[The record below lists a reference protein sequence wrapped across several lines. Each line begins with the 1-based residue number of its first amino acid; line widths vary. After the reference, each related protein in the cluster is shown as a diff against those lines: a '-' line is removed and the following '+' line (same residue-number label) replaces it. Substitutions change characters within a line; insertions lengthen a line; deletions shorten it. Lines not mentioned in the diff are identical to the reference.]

1 MSPAHSPD
9 DLEGIPMESL
19 LPIIVQVIAGVV
31 GGQAVGAALGNA
43 VMGQLP
49 KLLSGAIGG
58 VGGASPLPL
67 PRMRPPP
74 SFRPD
79 MAAGDTTSEVWPGHS
94 SSEGADDRGLPDR
107 ASTAWCSMLR
117 QRMWKL

>member
-1 MSPAHSPD
+1 MLEPMSWLKSGRLPLASGDNDGDPIETVLSD
-9 DLEGIPMESL
+9 GARGLLERGI
-19 LPIIVQVIAGVV
+19 V
-31 GGQAVGAALGNA
+31 
-43 VMGQLP
+43 
-49 KLLSGAIGG
+49 GG